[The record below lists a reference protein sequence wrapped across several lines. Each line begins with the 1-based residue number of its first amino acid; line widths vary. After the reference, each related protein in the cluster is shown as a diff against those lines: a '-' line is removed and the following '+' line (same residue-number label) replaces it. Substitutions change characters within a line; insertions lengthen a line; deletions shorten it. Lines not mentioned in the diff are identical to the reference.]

1 MESPTG
7 SAPAIAAETRV
18 RGVTF
23 HDFGDTL
30 GLGLRLGSGFGLGLA
45 LS

>member
-18 RGVTF
+18 SGVTF
-23 HDFGDTL
+23 HDFGETL

-45 LS
+45 